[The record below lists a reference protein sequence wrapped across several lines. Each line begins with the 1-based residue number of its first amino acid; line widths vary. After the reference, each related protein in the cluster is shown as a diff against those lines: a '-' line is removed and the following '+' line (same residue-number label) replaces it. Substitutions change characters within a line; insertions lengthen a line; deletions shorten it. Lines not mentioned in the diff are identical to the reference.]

1 MPVSDL
7 LVIGA
12 GPAGIAAAVA
22 AARQDIRVTL
32 VDRGSFPRPKV
43 CGGCLNARGLSV
55 LDRLGLSETLGDATD
70 THQFE
75 LAWSGRRM
83 TAALPPGRA
92 ISRLAWDERMVAA
105 ARTAGVDVQT
115 ETTACVG
122 DATAGGS
129 RTVELTTAAGTVVH
143 TTRLVAAA
151 DGLTQSATR
160 SVPALKTAISGGSR
174 IGAGALLDDASDDWP
189 CGTIAMATADTGY
202 VGLVRVEH
210 DRLNVAAAI
219 DRDAVRGRSL
229 AEATAAILRDAG
241 LPIPAA
247 WHDATWTG
255 TPPLT
260 RSAMSTAALGVGC
273 LGDAAGYVE
282 PFTGEGM
289 TWALAAGEAFGNAT
303 PDYLA
308 DPDRLATH
316 WPAAFRRVVSE
327 RQRVC
332 QSLAWILKRPRL
344 SRVVLPIARPLVG
357 PATRWMNRSV

>member
-22 AARQDIRVTL
+22 AARRGLSVTL

-43 CGGCLNARGLSV
+43 CGGCLNARGLGV
-55 LDRLGLSETLGDATD
+55 LDRLGLTATLDEATPTD
-70 THQFE
+70 RFE

-92 ISRLAWDERMVAA
+92 ISRLAWDAQMIAA
-105 ARTAGVDVQT
+105 ARTAGVEVLT
-115 ETTACVG
+115 ETTARVG
-122 DATAGGS
+122 EATANGG
-129 RTVELTTAAGTVVH
+129 RLVHLTTAADRTTH
-143 TTRLVAAA
+143 TAGLVAAA

-174 IGAGALLDDASDDWP
+174 IGAGALLGDASDHWP
-189 CGTIAMATADTGY
+189 IGTIAMATADAGY
-202 VGLVRVEH
+202 VGLVRVERG
-210 DRLNVAAAI
+210 RLNVAAAI
-219 DRDAVRGRSL
+219 DRDAVRGRPL
-229 AEATAAILRDAG
+229 AEATAGILTDAG
-241 LPIPAA
+241 VPVPDG
-247 WHDATWTG
+247 WHAATWTG

-260 RSAMSTAALGVGC
+260 RSARSTAAPGVGC

-289 TWALAAGEAFGNAT
+289 TWALAAGEAFGDSA
-303 PDYLA
+303 PDYLH
-308 DPDRLATH
+308 DPSQLATD

-357 PATRWMNRSV
+357 PATRWMNRLV